1 MSSWHNIW
9 TIYKNEPRLLNTI
22 LLNIDSDCI
31 FGDTMIVSYQ
41 YLNNKYSLF
50 PKVSKVR
57 NIGFDGSGTSIF
69 EVDQSFSDQV
79 IDKDKHFTVDEVGSE
94 SIAIASPEVR
104 KNFGRSWIM
113 NVVILIR
120 CIVYLFTKKD
130 ILFFEA
136 KRRNKSLFATR
147 K

>member
-1 MSSWHNIW
+1 
-9 TIYKNEPRLLNTI
+9 
-22 LLNIDSDCI
+22 
-31 FGDTMIVSYQ
+31 MIVSYQ

-69 EVDQSFSDQV
+69 EVDDTFNGQV
-79 IDKDKHFTVDEVGSE
+79 IDTESKFSVDLVDED
-94 SIAIASPEVR
+94 SIAIAAPEVR
-104 KNFGRSWIM
+104 KNFARSRIM
-113 NVVILIR
+113 NVVVLIR